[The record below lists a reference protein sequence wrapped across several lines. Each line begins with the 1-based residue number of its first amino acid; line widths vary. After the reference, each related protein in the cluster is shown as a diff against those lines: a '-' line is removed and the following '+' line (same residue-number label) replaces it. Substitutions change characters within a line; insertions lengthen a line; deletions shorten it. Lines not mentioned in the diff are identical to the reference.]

1 MQPGVLLP
9 LITLGVISSGLMPG
23 ALIDTCGNRPPRG
36 CKNTLLP
43 WGSSFTAA
51 IKKIAHVGPE
61 AQILHGKSQEGDGRS
76 QEHAAIEHLRNL
88 KEG

>member
-23 ALIDTCGNRPPRG
+23 ALIDTCGNRPPREY
-36 CKNTLLP
+36 KKTLLS

-51 IKKIAHVGPE
+51 IKKIAHVAPE

-76 QEHAAIEHLRNL
+76 QEAAIEHLRSL